1 MEYKWIKT
9 VRLCCL
15 LLLIGGVGATSLWA
29 QRGGKN
35 RFTVVIDPGH
45 GGKDAGAVAH
55 GGKEKDI
62 NLAVGLR
69 VGEMISKRFP
79 NVKVLYTR
87 KDDTFI
93 GLQQRANFANKNK
106 ADLFM
111 SIHTNSAKSSASGVE
126 TYVLGLWRNEDNLRV
141 AMKENE
147 SILLEENYERTY
159 QGFDPSS
166 SESYI
171 MFELL
176 QNKHFDQSIKIAK
189 AVQDQLG
196 ATSLIN
202 RGVRQ
207 AGFLVIRETAMP
219 SILIELGFISNRN
232 EAAFLLS
239 QRGQQTLSNAIV
251 EGFSNYYKA
260 YNKSFGLTTVE
271 NTQVNEPEPPVQELE
286 PIEEPL
292 PEPAVEEPEAEEK
305 APVATPS
312 TSAKGETYAIQIMA
326 LKKKVSTKDRD
337 FKGEKVRCE
346 RNGKM
351 YCYVVDVVGDKDK
364 ARKQLKKY
372 KKKFPGAY
380 IVIYKNGVRKG
391 TIY

>member
-1 MEYKWIKT
+1 MNSIRCKRFFIA
-9 VRLCCL
+9 LML
-15 LLLIGGVGATSLWA
+15 LLTGVSLPSALQA
-29 QRGGKN
+29 QRNKKE

-45 GGKDAGAVAH
+45 GGKDAGAVAY

-69 VGEMISKRFP
+69 VGEMIAQRFP

-111 SIHTNSAKSSASGVE
+111 SIHTNAARSAASGVE

-176 QNKHFDQSIKIAK
+176 QNKHIDQSIKIAQ
-189 AVQDQLG
+189 AVQTQLG
-196 ATSLIN
+196 KTALVD

-219 SILIELGFISNRN
+219 SILIELGFITNKS

-239 QRGQQTLSNAIV
+239 AHGQRALSNAIV
-251 EGFSNYYKA
+251 EGFGNYYKA

-271 NTQVNEPEPPVQELE
+271 NELPATPEPEVPTSADSTEE
-286 PIEEPL
+286 KEEPSVNNTDETVSTK
-292 PEPAVEEPEAEEK
+292 PQ
-305 APVATPS
+305 TPS
-312 TSAKGETYAIQIMA
+312 STQETYAIQIMA
-326 LKKKVSTKDRD
+326 LKKKISTNSAD

-346 RNGKM
+346 RNGRV
-351 YCYVVDVVGDKDK
+351 YCYMIEAPNDKK
-364 ARKQLKKY
+364 AAQQLLKKY
-372 KKKFPGAY
+372 QKRFPGAH
-380 IVIYKNGVRKG
+380 IVVYKNGARIG